1 MTKTKT
7 SENRDQTDANRLY
20 WHSDS
25 TVDEIVSDLGIGRS
39 ALYAAIHPISA
50 GSSCPNCGNRM
61 VFTNRSN
68 RSAGRAVCGV
78 CGTQALSSDGG
89 SDEQV
94 EAGAARE
101 TPLDRTSDGWRPDGE
116 ERSFVPEHGL
126 WSRWRDDLAT
136 VEPQRAAMVGG
147 AAALGVVLG
156 AAAARAVREM
166 L

>member
-1 MTKTKT
+1 MTTT
-7 SENRDQTDANRLY
+7 QTTEDRGLAEANRLY

-25 TVDEIVSDLGIGRS
+25 TVDDIVSDLGIGRS

-68 RSAGRAVCGV
+68 RNAGRAVCGV
-78 CGTQALSSDGG
+78 CVTQTLLPDREE
-89 SDEQV
+89 DEQA
-94 EAGAARE
+94 EADSARE
-101 TPLDRTSDGWRPDGE
+101 TPLDQATDGWRPDRE
-116 ERSFVPEHGL
+116 ERGFIPEHGL
-126 WSRWRDDLAT
+126 WSRWREDLST
-136 VEPQRAAMVGG
+136 VEPQRAALVGG
-147 AAALGVVLG
+147 AAALGVMVG